1 MNTNVIKICIQWTF
15 LWFSIE
21 DLSAD
26 LSVDYVKIIILH
38 HIKMNTLITV
48 KYASVLETV
57 QCLIQM
63 LNHIIIII
71 IWLFR
76 TNRKNRIRCLY
87 RRIIKSCFS
96 ENIRLK
102 YWMSWFI
109 RDCKFHFIWRW
120 EQPRAKYLPLSLI
133 RRN

>member
-1 MNTNVIKICIQWTF
+1 MVDRNYLKKIVLVHEYQCNKNLYTMNI

-26 LSVDYVKIIILH
+26 LSVDSVKIIILH

-71 IWLFR
+71 I
-76 TNRKNRIRCLY
+76 
-87 RRIIKSCFS
+87 
-96 ENIRLK
+96 
-102 YWMSWFI
+102 
-109 RDCKFHFIWRW
+109 
-120 EQPRAKYLPLSLI
+120 
-133 RRN
+133 